1 MKINKSATITISF
14 TNEDEIDCVNKAR
27 EISNLKYREIFLIG
41 VKKILESSE
50 KD

>member
-1 MKINKSATITISF
+1 MKVTQSATITINF
-14 TNEDEIDCVNKAR
+14 TNQDEIDCVIKAR

-41 VKKILESSE
+41 VKKILEISQ